1 MKQKLEIEQTK
12 TSIKFFFEFSPA
24 FKPIKLNLLNNHS
37 KLDCKIL
44 KDDSRYSC
52 EVSYNS
58 IFKIFTDKLNFKIDG
73 IHTIKNKPIKKS
85 IFLGNFKESKYTHFE
100 RITQTDRELYPYM
113 TIKNN
118 LAVSIT
124 KIVLGKPSKIKVN
137 INVTIQDILCKVGSI
152 ILIGDIK
159 TYSNKAKHISI
170 ILKGRKSRDVLEE
183 KLPTTLIRDKY
194 GNFHHTFNKEV
205 FFSNFELKEDT
216 YDLFFGFTLPGFTHK
231 IERRIGNTPY
241 RIRKQVKTLKIIHDY
256 ITFINPY
263 FTFKGRNISFTVEK
277 VHRDIYSYY
286 EKLRHKK
293 HYADV
298 WLVGEQP
305 FKAQDTGF
313 HFFKYMRKNHPH
325 KKVYYVIDFNSVEYA
340 NVKGLGNVIDYR
352 SKEHF
357 KILSQTTHLI
367 ASHHTYYLLPLTHP
381 DFQNHIKAKKVFI
394 QHGVFGTKNIS
405 NLYAKTAI
413 DFDTDMFL
421 VSSEKEKRFATDDL
435 HFLDDEVKVTG
446 LSRFDALFTK
456 DMPIKRQILVIP
468 TWRDWLQNYD
478 AFIISEYYERYK
490 SLLESKSLKALCKQN
505 NLELVFCLHPN
516 MQKFIDLFDLEGVTV
531 ISQGEVNVQHLLKES
546 ILMITDYSS
555 VGFDFSFLEKPV
567 IYYQFDTKRFLG
579 KLPSHLDID
588 EDLPGDIVKNEKAI
602 LAKLKEYID
611 RNFKMT
617 EENYRK
623 SSIFLKYKD
632 TNNNQ
637 RIKEEIEKF
646 DVKKH
651 PYDKFIKSEMY
662 LMTYAKFRKSKYYFT
677 IMQTLYKV
685 MKLLPM
691 KERVVFESGLGV
703 QYADAPRY
711 IFEELLK
718 QHPNREYI
726 WIHHSKIYNMPKNVK
741 IIERLSWQYYYYLAT
756 SKYWVNNQN
765 FPYYITKRKSGI
777 YLQTW
782 HGTPL
787 KKMLFDIENIQ
798 GRDDDYTERVEQA
811 KNQWSYLLSQSPY
824 ATEKFR
830 SAFKYDGEILE
841 LGYSRNDILIN
852 HANDTNYISKIK
864 NNLSLPEG
872 KKIILYAPTF
882 RDNAKKVGNKFTMP
896 LKIDFDTYIAEVPS
910 DHILLL
916 RLHVL
921 VKENIKIP
929 EKYKERIMDV
939 SDYADIQ
946 ELYLVS
952 DMLITDYSS
961 VFFDYA
967 NLQKPILF
975 YAYDLIEYRD
985 KLRGFYMDYNEELPG
1000 SIIDTE
1006 KKLYHT
1012 INQINNYKVAYSEK
1026 YSLFR
1031 QKYLPKDDGKSTQ
1044 RIIEHVF
1051 KF

>member
-1 MKQKLEIEQTK
+1 MKQKLEIQQTD

-24 FKPIKLNLLNNHS
+24 FKPIKLNLLNNNS
-37 KLDCKIL
+37 KLDFKII
-44 KDDSRYSC
+44 KNASHYTC
-52 EVSYNS
+52 EIPYNS
-58 IFKIFTDKLNFKIDG
+58 VFDTFTDKLNFKIDG
-73 IHTIKNKPIKKS
+73 IHTVKNKQVNKS
-85 IFLGNFKESKYTHFE
+85 IFLGNFKETKYTHFE
-100 RITQTDRELYPYM
+100 RVTHNSKELYPYV
-113 TIKNN
+113 TLKNN
-118 LAVSIT
+118 LAISISKT
-124 KIVLGKPSKIKVN
+124 ELGKPSKIKVN
-137 INVTIQDILCKVGSI
+137 LKVTMQDLICKEGSI
-152 ILIGDIK
+152 VLIGDIK
-159 TYSNKAKHISI
+159 TYSNKAKQISI
-170 ILKGRKSRDVLEE
+170 ILKGRKSRDILEE
-183 KLPTTLIRDKY
+183 KLPTKFSRDKY
-194 GNFHHTFNKEV
+194 GNFHHTFNKEI

-216 YDLFFGFTLPGFTHK
+216 YDLFLGFSLPGFTHK

-241 RIRKQVKTLKIIHDY
+241 RIRKQVKTLKIVHDD

-263 FTFKGRNISFTVEK
+263 FTFKGKNISFTIEK
-277 VHRDIYSYY
+277 VHPDVYEYY

-293 HYADV
+293 QDTNV
-298 WLVGEQP
+298 WLIGEQP

-313 HFFKYMRKNHPH
+313 HFFKYMRENHPH
-325 KKVYYVIDFNSVEYA
+325 KKVYYVIDFNSVEYS
-340 NVKGLGNVIDYR
+340 NVKDLGNVINYR

-381 DFQNHIKAKKVFI
+381 DFQNNIKAKKVFI

-405 NLYAKTAI
+405 NLYAKTVS
-413 DFDTDMFL
+413 DFDADMFL

-478 AFIISEYYERYK
+478 AFIISEYYARYK
-490 SLLESKSLKALCKQN
+490 SLLESKPLKALCKQN
-505 NLELVFCLHPN
+505 NLELIFCLHPN
-516 MQKFIDLFDLEGVTV
+516 MQKFVDLFDLDDVTV

-588 EDLPGDIVKNEKAI
+588 EDLPGDIVKSENAI
-602 LAKLKEYID
+602 LDKLKDYID
-611 RNFKMT
+611 RDFKMT

-623 SSIFLKYKD
+623 SSEFIKYRD

-637 RIKEEIEKF
+637 RIKEAIEQF
-646 DVKKH
+646 DIKKH
-651 PYDKFIKSEMY
+651 TFDKFIKSEAY
-662 LMTYAKFRKSKYYFT
+662 LMTYAKFRKSKYYFP
-677 IMQTLYKV
+677 IMQKLYKV

-711 IFEELLK
+711 IFEQLLE
-718 QHPNREYI
+718 QYPNREYI
-726 WIHHSKIYNMPKNVK
+726 WIKNSKIYNMPKNVK

-787 KKMLFDIENIQ
+787 KKMLFDIENVQ
-798 GRDDDYTERVEQA
+798 GREEGYIERVEQA

-852 HANDTNYISKIK
+852 HANDANYISKIK
-864 NNLSLPEG
+864 INLNLPQD

-882 RDNAKKVGNKFTMP
+882 RDNAKKIGNKFTMP
-896 LKIDFDTYIAEVPS
+896 LQINFDKYMESVPEGY
-910 DHILLL
+910 ILLL

-921 VKENIKIP
+921 VKENTRIP
-929 EKYKERIMDV
+929 EKYKERIVDV
-939 SDYADIQ
+939 SDYSDIQ
-946 ELYLVS
+946 ELYLIS

-967 NLQKPILF
+967 NLERPILF
-975 YAYDLIEYRD
+975 YAYDLEEYRD
-985 KLRGFYMDYNEELPG
+985 NLRGFYMDYDEELPG
-1000 SIIDTE
+1000 PIIDTE
-1006 KKLYHT
+1006 NKLYHA
-1012 INQINNYKVAYSEK
+1012 INQIDNYKVAYSEK
-1026 YSLFR
+1026 YTFFR
-1031 QKYLPKDDGKSTQ
+1031 QKYLPKDDGKATQ
-1044 RIIEHVF
+1044 RIIKHVF